1 MVKSKQTESN
11 NMKQNIIDNFK
22 LAINHDKRITREQ
35 IIDSELKILLNKLE
49 NNNNLNNN
57 DLEKAALLFVLKLSK

>member
-11 NMKQNIIDNFK
+11 NMKKNIIDNFK
-22 LAINHDKRITREQ
+22 LAINHDKKITREQ

-49 NNNNLNNN
+49 NNNNLNDN
-57 DLEKAALLFVLKLSK
+57 DLEKTALLFVLKLSK